1 METEDI
7 IKKYN
12 IRLLEDGRIQL
23 QVPAK
28 SVTQDIKDM
37 ISAQKPKIVSYLQA
51 IKTEE
56 EKLKQKLKQQYQDG
70 TLEFTVETITHFVG
84 ALDQEITENIITYDE
99 QIYDILK
106 WELGYFSNDISVN
119 LSPGKH
125 TISELPRWQKEQ
137 QKEQRKKQI
146 FEIAKQTGERQLL
159 ERYSTDCNDP
169 EEECNIDIV
178 QIFAMPDGTQKVFR
192 THTY

>member
-70 TLEFTVETITHFVG
+70 TLEFTVETVTHFVG

-106 WELGYFSNDISVN
+106 WELDYFGNDIPVS

-125 TISELPRWQKEQ
+125 TVSELPRWQKEQ

-169 EEECNIDIV
+169 EEECNTDIV

>member
-1 METEDI
+1 
-7 IKKYN
+7 
-12 IRLLEDGRIQL
+12 
-23 QVPAK
+23 
-28 SVTQDIKDM
+28 
-37 ISAQKPKIVSYLQA
+37 
-51 IKTEE
+51 
-56 EKLKQKLKQQYQDG
+56 
-70 TLEFTVETITHFVG
+70 ITHFVG